1 MSTEQS
7 LSQAQSP
14 FLKEAF
20 ARGYLHQCT
29 DVDGLDKAFAV
40 GPVTAY
46 IGYDCTADSLHV
58 GHLMNIMMLRLFQR
72 TGNRPIT
79 LMGGGTTKIG
89 DPSDKNEARP
99 LLTDEIIAANMAGIR
114 TIFDRFL
121 RYDDSPTGAIMANN
135 ADWLEGLKYI
145 DFLREVGRHF
155 SVNAM
160 TKMDFVRRRLENEQN
175 LSFLE
180 FNYMIIQG
188 YDFLE
193 LSRRHGAVLQMGGSD
208 QWGNIVQGI
217 ELGRRIDGTDLFGL
231 TVPLLATASGQKMGK
246 SAGGA
251 VWLNADKLSDFDFYQ
266 FWRNTEDADVGR
278 FLKLFTELPIEECDA
293 LGRAEGA
300 AINEGKKVLALEATR
315 LCRGEAAADAA
326 AGAAATTF
334 GGGGGVSADL
344 PRVQAPAGAIDAG
357 MGVQDAFVAAGLAA
371 SKGEV
376 KRLIKGGG
384 ARVNGDKVDDEDLQI
399 TAADVDADTGAV
411 KLSAGKK
418 KHVLLVA

>member
-7 LSQAQSP
+7 VSQAQSP

-344 PRVQAPAGAIDAG
+344 PRVQAPAGAIEAG

>member
-29 DVDGLDKAFAV
+29 DVDGLDKAFAA

-357 MGVQDAFVAAGLAA
+357 MGMQDAFVAAGLAA

>member
-1 MSTEQS
+1 MATDNP
-7 LSQAQSP
+7 LSHAQSP

-20 ARGYLHQCT
+20 ARGYLNQCT
-29 DVDGLDKAFAV
+29 DVEGLDKRFAE

-58 GHLMNIMMLRLFQR
+58 GHLMNIMLLRLFQK
-72 TGNRPIT
+72 TGNRPVT

-99 LLTDEIIAANMAGIR
+99 LLTDEIIANNMAGIR
-114 TIFDRFL
+114 SIFDRFL
-121 RYDDSPTGAIMANN
+121 TYDSSATGAIMANN

-160 TKMDFVRRRLENEQN
+160 TKMDFVRRRLDNEQN

-193 LSRRHGAVLQMGGSD
+193 LSRRYDVALQMGGSD
-208 QWGNIVQGI
+208 QWGNIVQGV
-217 ELGRRIDGTDLFGL
+217 ELGRRIDGKELFGL

-251 VWLNADKLSDFDFYQ
+251 VWLNADRLNDFDFYQ

-278 FLKLFTELPIEECDA
+278 FLKLFTELPVEQCDE
-293 LGRAEGA
+293 LGAAQGA
-300 AINEGKKVLALEATR
+300 AINEGKKVLAYEATA
-315 LCRGEAAADAA
+315 LCRGTAAAEAAAN
-326 AGAAATTF
+326 AAATTF
-334 GGGGGVSADL
+334 SGGGGLSADL
-344 PRVQAPAGAIDAG
+344 PKVQAPEGAIAAG
-357 MGVQDAFVAAGLAA
+357 MGVQEAFVAAGLAA

-384 ARVNGDKVDDEDLQI
+384 ARLNGEKIDSDEQVI
-399 TAADVDADTGAV
+399 TSADVDAETGAV
-411 KLSAGKK
+411 KLSSGKK

>member
-135 ADWLEGLKYI
+135 ADWLEGFKYI

-193 LSRRHGAVLQMGGSD
+193 LSRRHGAALQMGGSD

-293 LGRAEGA
+293 LGQAEGA

>member
-7 LSQAQSP
+7 LSHALSP

-29 DVDGLDKAFAV
+29 DVEGLDKAFAA

-293 LGRAEGA
+293 LGQAAGA

-315 LCRGEAAADAA
+315 LCRGEAAAEAA

-334 GGGGGVSADL
+334 GGGGVSADL
-344 PRVQAPAGAIDAG
+344 PRVQAPAGAIEAG

-384 ARVNGDKVDDEDLQI
+384 ARINGDKVDDEDLQI
-399 TAADVDADTGAV
+399 IAADVDPDTGAV
-411 KLSAGKK
+411 KLSSGKK

>member
-29 DVDGLDKAFAV
+29 DVTGLDKAFAA

-193 LSRRHGAVLQMGGSD
+193 LSRVSSVG
-208 QWGNIVQGI
+208 
-217 ELGRRIDGTDLFGL
+217 F
-231 TVPLLATASGQKMGK
+231 
-246 SAGGA
+246 
-251 VWLNADKLSDFDFYQ
+251 ADM
-266 FWRNTEDADVGR
+266 
-278 FLKLFTELPIEECDA
+278 
-293 LGRAEGA
+293 RANRA
-300 AINEGKKVLALEATR
+300 NEGH
-315 LCRGEAAADAA
+315 
-326 AGAAATTF
+326 
-334 GGGGGVSADL
+334 
-344 PRVQAPAGAIDAG
+344 AP
-357 MGVQDAFVAAGLAA
+357 
-371 SKGEV
+371 
-376 KRLIKGGG
+376 
-384 ARVNGDKVDDEDLQI
+384 
-399 TAADVDADTGAV
+399 
-411 KLSAGKK
+411 
-418 KHVLLVA
+418 

>member
-1 MSTEQS
+1 MSTEQP
-7 LSQAQSP
+7 LSHAQSP

-29 DVDGLDKAFAV
+29 DVEGLDKAFAA

-193 LSRRHGAVLQMGGSD
+193 LSRRHGAACR
-208 QWGNIVQGI
+208 WA
-217 ELGRRIDGTDLFGL
+217 GL
-231 TVPLLATASGQKMGK
+231 TS
-246 SAGGA
+246 
-251 VWLNADKLSDFDFYQ
+251 
-266 FWRNTEDADVGR
+266 
-278 FLKLFTELPIEECDA
+278 
-293 LGRAEGA
+293 
-300 AINEGKKVLALEATR
+300 
-315 LCRGEAAADAA
+315 
-326 AGAAATTF
+326 
-334 GGGGGVSADL
+334 
-344 PRVQAPAGAIDAG
+344 GAISFRG
-357 MGVQDAFVAAGLAA
+357 SNWVVG
-371 SKGEV
+371 S
-376 KRLIKGGG
+376 
-384 ARVNGDKVDDEDLQI
+384 
-399 TAADVDADTGAV
+399 TGRSC
-411 KLSAGKK
+411 SA
-418 KHVLLVA
+418 

>member
-1 MSTEQS
+1 MSNEQP
-7 LSQAQSP
+7 LSQARSP

-20 ARGYLHQCT
+20 DRGYLHQCT
-29 DVDGLDKAFAV
+29 DVEGLDKTFAA

-99 LLTDEIIAANMAGIR
+99 LLTDEIIAGNMASIR

-135 ADWLEGLKYI
+135 ADWLEGLMYI

-193 LSRRHGAVLQMGGSD
+193 LARRFGAALQMGGSD

-217 ELGRRIDGTDLFGL
+217 ELGRRIDGRDLFGL

-251 VWLNADKLSDFDFYQ
+251 VWLNADRLSDFDFYQ

-278 FLKLFTELPIEECDA
+278 FLKLFTELPVEECDA
-293 LGRAEGA
+293 LGQAQGA
-300 AINEGKKVLALEATR
+300 AINEGKKVLALETTR
-315 LCRGEAAADAA
+315 LCRGEVAAEAAAA
-326 AGAAATTF
+326 AAATTF
-334 GGGGGVSADL
+334 GAGGVSADL
-344 PRVQAPAGAIDAG
+344 PRAKAPDGAIEG
-357 MGVQDAFVAAGLAA
+357 GLSVQDAFIAAGLAA

-376 KRLIKGGG
+376 RRLIKGGG
-384 ARVNGDKVDDEDLQI
+384 ARVNGKKVEDEDLVLFASDI
-399 TAADVDADTGAV
+399 DHETGAV
-411 KLSAGKK
+411 RLSSGKK

>member
-1 MSTEQS
+1 MSTDNS
-7 LSQAQSP
+7 LSQAKSP

-20 ARGYLHQCT
+20 ARGYLNQCT
-29 DVDGLDKAFAV
+29 DVEGLDKKFAA

-58 GHLMNIMMLRLFQR
+58 GSLVNIMLLRLFQK
-72 TGNRPIT
+72 TGNRPVT

-99 LLTDEIIAANMAGIR
+99 LLTDELIASNMAGIR
-114 TIFDRFL
+114 SIFDKFL
-121 RYDDSPTGAIMANN
+121 TYDDSPTGAIMANN
-135 ADWLEGLKYI
+135 ADWLDGLKYI

-160 TKMDFVRRRLENEQN
+160 TKMDFVRRRLDNEQN

-193 LSRRHGAVLQMGGSD
+193 LSRRHDAALQMGGSD
-208 QWGNIVQGI
+208 QWGNIVQGV
-217 ELGRRIDGTDLFGL
+217 ELGRRIDGKELFGL
-231 TVPLLATASGQKMGK
+231 TTPLMATASGVKMGK
-246 SAGGA
+246 SVGGA
-251 VWLNADKLSDFDFYQ
+251 IWLNAARLSDFDYYQ
-266 FWRNTEDADVGR
+266 FWRNAEDADVGR
-278 FLKLFTELPIEECDA
+278 FLKLYTELPIEQCEE
-293 LGRAEGA
+293 LGAAKGA
-300 AINEGKKVLALEATR
+300 AINEGKKVLAYEATAM
-315 LCRGEAAADAA
+315 CRGKEAAEAAAN
-326 AGAAATTF
+326 AAATTF
-334 GGGGGVSADL
+334 GGGGLSADL
-344 PRVQAPAGAIDAG
+344 PKVQAPEGTIAAG
-357 MGVQDAFVAAGLAA
+357 MSIQDAFVAAGLAA

-384 ARVNGDKVDDEDLQI
+384 ARLNGEKIDSDELVV
-399 TAADVDADTGAV
+399 TSADVDADTGAV
-411 KLSAGKK
+411 KLSSGKK

>member
-1 MSTEQS
+1 MSTDNS
-7 LSQAQSP
+7 LSQAKSP

-20 ARGYLHQCT
+20 ARGYLNQCT
-29 DVDGLDKAFAV
+29 DVEGLDKKFAA

-58 GHLMNIMMLRLFQR
+58 GSLVNIMLLRLFQK
-72 TGNRPIT
+72 TGNRPVT

-99 LLTDEIIAANMAGIR
+99 LLTDELIASNMAGIR
-114 TIFDRFL
+114 SIFDKFL
-121 RYDDSPTGAIMANN
+121 TYDDSPTGAIMANN
-135 ADWLEGLKYI
+135 ADWLDGLKYI

-160 TKMDFVRRRLENEQN
+160 TKMDFVRRRLDNEQN

-193 LSRRHGAVLQMGGSD
+193 LSRRHDAALQMGGSD
-208 QWGNIVQGI
+208 QWGNIVQGV
-217 ELGRRIDGTDLFGL
+217 ELGRRIDGKELFGL
-231 TVPLLATASGQKMGK
+231 TTPLMATASGVKMGK
-246 SAGGA
+246 SVGGA
-251 VWLNADKLSDFDFYQ
+251 IWLNAARLSDFDYYQ
-266 FWRNTEDADVGR
+266 FWRNAEDADVGR
-278 FLKLFTELPIEECDA
+278 FLKLYTELPIEQCEE
-293 LGRAEGA
+293 LGAAKGA
-300 AINEGKKVLALEATR
+300 AINEGKKVLAYEATAM
-315 LCRGEAAADAA
+315 CRGKEAADAA
-326 AGAAATTF
+326 ASAAATTF
-334 GGGGGVSADL
+334 GSGGLSADL
-344 PRVQAPAGAIDAG
+344 PKVQAPDGAIAAG
-357 MGVQDAFVAAGLAA
+357 MGIQDAFVAAGLAA

-384 ARVNGDKVDDEDLQI
+384 ARLNGEKIDSDELVV

-411 KLSAGKK
+411 KLSSGKK

>member
-1 MSTEQS
+1 MSTDNS
-7 LSQAQSP
+7 LSQAKSP

-20 ARGYLHQCT
+20 ARGYLNQCT
-29 DVDGLDKAFAV
+29 DVEGLDKKFAA

-58 GHLMNIMMLRLFQR
+58 GSLVNIMLLRLFQK
-72 TGNRPIT
+72 TGNRPVT

-99 LLTDEIIAANMAGIR
+99 LLTDELIASNMAGIR
-114 TIFDRFL
+114 SIFDKFL
-121 RYDDSPTGAIMANN
+121 TYDDSPTGAIMANN
-135 ADWLEGLKYI
+135 ADWLDGLKYI

-160 TKMDFVRRRLENEQN
+160 TKMDFVRRRLDNEQN

-193 LSRRHGAVLQMGGSD
+193 LSRRHDAALQMGGSD
-208 QWGNIVQGI
+208 QWGNIVQGV
-217 ELGRRIDGTDLFGL
+217 ELGRRIDGKELFGL
-231 TVPLLATASGQKMGK
+231 TTPLMATASGVKMGK
-246 SAGGA
+246 SVGGA
-251 VWLNADKLSDFDFYQ
+251 IWLNAARLSDFDYYQ
-266 FWRNTEDADVGR
+266 FWRNAEDADVGR
-278 FLKLFTELPIEECDA
+278 FLKLYTELPIEQCEE
-293 LGRAEGA
+293 LGAAKGA
-300 AINEGKKVLALEATR
+300 AINEGKKVLAYEATAM
-315 LCRGEAAADAA
+315 CRGKEAADAA
-326 AGAAATTF
+326 ASAAATTF
-334 GGGGGVSADL
+334 GSGGLSADL
-344 PRVQAPAGAIDAG
+344 PKVQAPDGAIAAG
-357 MGVQDAFVAAGLAA
+357 MGIQDAFVAAGLAA

-384 ARVNGDKVDDEDLQI
+384 ARLNGEKIDSDELVVTD
-399 TAADVDADTGAV
+399 ADVDADTGAV
-411 KLSAGKK
+411 KLSSGKK

>member
-1 MSTEQS
+1 MATENA
-7 LSQAQSP
+7 LAHAKSP

-29 DVDGLDKAFAV
+29 DVEGLDAKFAA

-72 TGNRPIT
+72 TGNRPLT

-114 TIFDRFL
+114 GIFAKFL
-121 RYDDSPTGAIMANN
+121 SYDDSATGAIMANN

-160 TKMDFVRRRLENEQN
+160 TKMDFVKRRLDNEQN

-193 LSRRHGAVLQMGGSD
+193 LSRRHDVALQMGGSD

-217 ELGRRIDGTDLFGL
+217 ELGRRIDGTELFGL

-251 VWLNADKLSDFDFYQ
+251 VWLNQDRLNDFDYYQ

-278 FLKLFTELPIEECDA
+278 FLKLFTELPIEQCDE
-293 LGRAEGA
+293 LGGAQGA
-300 AINEGKKVLALEATR
+300 AINEGKKILAYETTAM
-315 LCRGEAAADAA
+315 CRGKEAADAA
-326 AGAAATTF
+326 ANAAATTF
-334 GGGGGVSADL
+334 GGGGVSADL
-344 PRVQAPAGAIDAG
+344 PKVQAEAGAIEAG
-357 MGVQDAFVAAGLAA
+357 MSIQDAFIAAGLAA

-384 ARVNGDKVDDEDLQI
+384 ARLNGEKIDSDELVI
-399 TAADVDADTGAV
+399 TAADIDAETGAV
-411 KLSAGKK
+411 KLSSGKK

>member
-1 MSTEQS
+1 MNTEQS

-29 DVDGLDKAFAV
+29 DVEGLDKAFAA

-121 RYDDSPTGAIMANN
+121 RYDNSPTGAIMANN

-145 DFLREVGRHF
+145 DFLREAGRHF

-193 LSRRHGAVLQMGGSD
+193 LSRLHGAVLQIGGSD

-217 ELGRRIDGTDLFGL
+217 ELGRRIDGTELFGL

-293 LGRAEGA
+293 LGQAAGA

-315 LCRGEAAADAA
+315 LCRGEAAAEAA

-334 GGGGGVSADL
+334 GGGGVSADL
-344 PRVQAPAGAIDAG
+344 PRVQAPAGAIEAG

-384 ARVNGDKVDDEDLQI
+384 ARINGDKVDDEDLQI
-399 TAADVDADTGAV
+399 TAADVDPDTGAV
-411 KLSAGKK
+411 KLSSGKK

>member
-1 MSTEQS
+1 MMSTENA
-7 LSQAQSP
+7 LSHAQSP

-29 DVDGLDKAFAV
+29 DVEGLDKTFSA

-72 TGNRPIT
+72 TGNRPLT

-114 TIFDRFL
+114 GIFAKFL
-121 RYDDSPTGAIMANN
+121 SYDDGPTGAIMANN

-160 TKMDFVRRRLENEQN
+160 TKMDFVKRRLENEQN

-193 LSRRHGAVLQMGGSD
+193 LSRRHNVALQMGGSD

-217 ELGRRIDGTDLFGL
+217 ELGRRIDGQDLFGL

-251 VWLNADKLSDFDFYQ
+251 VWLNADRLNDFDYYQ

-278 FLKLFTELPIEECDA
+278 FLKLFTELPVEQCDA
-293 LGRAEGA
+293 LGSAQGAE
-300 AINEGKKVLALEATR
+300 INEGKKILAYETTL
-315 LCRGEAAADAA
+315 LCRGQEAAEAAAS
-326 AGAAATTF
+326 AAATTF
-334 GGGGGVSADL
+334 GGGGLSADL
-344 PRVQAPAGAIDAG
+344 PKVQAPAGAIEAG
-357 MGVQDAFVAAGLAA
+357 MGIQDAFVAAGLAA

-384 ARVNGDKVDDEDLQI
+384 ARLNGEKIDSDELVV
-399 TAADVDADTGAV
+399 TVADIDTDTGAV
-411 KLSAGKK
+411 KLSSGKK

>member
-1 MSTEQS
+1 MNTEQS

-29 DVDGLDKAFAV
+29 DVEGLDKAFAA

-121 RYDDSPTGAIMANN
+121 RYDNSPTGAIMANN

-145 DFLREVGRHF
+145 DFLREAGRHF

-193 LSRRHGAVLQMGGSD
+193 LSRLHGAVLQIGGSD

-278 FLKLFTELPIEECDA
+278 FLKLFTELAIEECEA
-293 LGRAEGA
+293 LGQAEGA

-315 LCRGEAAADAA
+315 LCRGEAAAEAA

-334 GGGGGVSADL
+334 GGGGVSADL
-344 PRVQAPAGAIDAG
+344 PRVQAPAGAIEAG

-384 ARVNGDKVDDEDLQI
+384 ARINGDKVDDEDLQI
-399 TAADVDADTGAV
+399 SAADVDADTGAV
-411 KLSAGKK
+411 KLSSGKK